1 MGAAPDRI
9 RRKLVVVFCLG
20 VLSWGTLASAAAPGQ
35 ADRVAG
41 SNKKLAVAVFP
52 GGFNWPLWIVKERG
66 IDNALGLDIEITG
79 IRNSEEQMAGLQAG
93 TFDIVMTG
101 FDNVIAYGGRP
112 TRKTPPSIRAVM
124 GGDSGLLS
132 LVSRPGLDSYTA
144 LKGRNIGVDSER
156 TGYAFALY
164 GVLAANGLAKN
175 DYTVV
180 KAGGVKQ
187 RFEAL
192 NAGTIDA
199 TLLVTPFDDLA
210 ISKGARRLERVSVAL
225 GAYQGYVGA
234 TRTEWAEENRQRVVN
249 YVSGYRQALRW
260 LFDPRNK
267 QAALEAYVK
276 HLDGA
281 TLEQARLAYDVLIIG
296 PNGINRKAKFDV
308 RGAANVLR
316 LRKQFGGPE
325 WSKLADATIYFD
337 PTYYRQASRSTGN

>member
-1 MGAAPDRI
+1 MVAASDWI

-20 VLSWGTLASAAAPGQ
+20 ALAWPAFANAADPGQ
-35 ADRVAG
+35 AESLVG
-41 SNKKLAVAVFP
+41 SNKKLTVAVFP

-66 IDNALGLDIEITG
+66 IDNALRLNIEIIG

-93 TFDIVMTG
+93 KFDIVMTG
-101 FDNVIAYGGRP
+101 FDNVIAYSGRP
-112 TRKTPPSIRAVM
+112 TRKVAPLIRAVM

-132 LVSRPGLDSYTA
+132 LVSRPGLDNYTA

-210 ISKGARRLERVSVAL
+210 ISKGAKRLERVSMAL

-234 TRTEWAEENRQRVVN
+234 TRTKWAEENRQHVVN
-249 YVSGYRQALRW
+249 YVSGYRQALGW
-260 LFDPRNK
+260 LFNPRNK

-276 HLDGA
+276 HVDGA
-281 TLEQARLAYDVLIIG
+281 TLEQARLAYDVLIAG
-296 PNGINRKAKFDV
+296 PNGINRTAKFDA

-316 LRKQFGGPE
+316 LRKQFGGPQ
-325 WSKLADATIYFD
+325 WSKLADAMTYFD
-337 PTYYRQASRSTGN
+337 PTYYQQASRSTDN